1 MKTEAVNYKKIRV
14 TGKCQRRQVIRMREI
29 LFRGK
34 TIVTGRWIEG
44 LLWKKKYDSNKI
56 FISYFPDKDDNEDA
70 LVVDPETVCQF
81 TGLLDK
87 NGVKIFEG
95 DICRNIKNEEI
106 VSVRW
111 HGTMAGYVWNKR
123 REDNKYLY
131 NFGELFRVYDKYEVI
146 GNIFDNPELM
156 EGGESNG

>member
-1 MKTEAVNYKKIRV
+1 
-14 TGKCQRRQVIRMREI
+14 MREI

-70 LVVDPETVCQF
+70 LVVDPETVCQY
-81 TGLLDK
+81 TGVMDK
-87 NGVKIFEG
+87 AEKKIFEG
-95 DICRNIKNEEI
+95 DVVEGLFLFGMSINAVATFKDGSFGLKWYRGSIEEFSAFSCFHN
-106 VSVRW
+106 V
-111 HGTMAGYVWNKR
+111 T
-123 REDNKYLY
+123 
-131 NFGELFRVYDKYEVI
+131 FEVI

-156 EGGESNG
+156 EGGVSDE